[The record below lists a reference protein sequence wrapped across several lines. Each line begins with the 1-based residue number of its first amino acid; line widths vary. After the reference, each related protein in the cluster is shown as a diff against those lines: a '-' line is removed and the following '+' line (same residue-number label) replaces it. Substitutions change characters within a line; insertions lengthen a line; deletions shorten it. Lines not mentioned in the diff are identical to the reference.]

1 VRFQLEPGGFLGIE
15 HMLYVPELK
24 VKLLSFLSFE
34 DEGYEVTFQ
43 DGQVLVYS

>member
-1 VRFQLEPGGFLGIE
+1 VRFQLESGGFLGIE

-24 VKLLSFLSFE
+24 VNLLSFLAFE
-34 DEGYEVTFQ
+34 DEGYAVSFQ